1 MYNFLKNRNIKIEFL
16 QDLYKFEYCSDI
28 ILACTLNSGLSNN
41 IETNDEKSLNMIRQP
56 SKTNSS
62 YLIEK
67 YMEIYGEK
75 HQTKRLIMDLTEED
89 VDISSQGTQNQTM
102 DKYASPERREV
113 SIVEKRSPVLITNR
127 GINRVL

>member
-1 MYNFLKNRNIKIEFL
+1 
-16 QDLYKFEYCSDI
+16 
-28 ILACTLNSGLSNN
+28 
-41 IETNDEKSLNMIRQP
+41 MIRQP

-89 VDISSQGTQNQTM
+89 VDISSQEGIQNQTM
-102 DKYASPERREV
+102 DNNKYASPERREV
-113 SIVEKRSPVLITNR
+113 SMVEKRSPVLITNR

>member
-1 MYNFLKNRNIKIEFL
+1 
-16 QDLYKFEYCSDI
+16 
-28 ILACTLNSGLSNN
+28 
-41 IETNDEKSLNMIRQP
+41 
-56 SKTNSS
+56 
-62 YLIEK
+62 
-67 YMEIYGEK
+67 MEIYGEK